1 MSRVAQAWLRRQV
14 VEDPTV
20 RSVLAALAR
29 ASNAKGECDLTQQ
42 KIAEAS
48 GLKERATR
56 NALSLLDRFGVITR
70 EKRGAWKQA
79 GRASDVILIAL
90 DRDFTISKGDISMAR
105 DAASPSDVM
114 PVNAMGEPARD
125 AASPSGSHI
134 MKSIYGNDGAEIHR
148 CVGRV
153 WWDSSRQNWR
163 AIFTLD
169 GVDLDL
175 GRHEAKDLAEAEIRL
190 SIRDVEYTA
199 VHRSGSPVDPVLDP
213 SLQKLEGK
221 ALGDFVFGS
230 DQDRW
235 QEATRAAGRRG
246 SGGSSPG
253 QGCGDEVPASR
264 SEQREVSR

>member
-1 MSRVAQAWLRRQV
+1 M
-14 VEDPTV
+14 VEDATV

-29 ASNAKGECDLTQQ
+29 AANAKGECDLTQQ
-42 KIAEAS
+42 KIAEAA

-56 NALSLLDRFGVITR
+56 NALSLLDRLDVITR

-90 DRDFTISKGDISMAR
+90 DRDFSITKGDISMAR

-153 WWDSSRQNWR
+153 WWDSSRKNWR
-163 AIFTLD
+163 AVFTLD

-190 SIRDVEYTA
+190 SIRDVEHTTAHSSGTA
-199 VHRSGSPVDPVLDP
+199 VNPVLNP
-213 SLQKLEGK
+213 SLQNLEGK
-221 ALGDFVFGS
+221 ALGDFLFGS
-230 DQDRW
+230 DEERRST
-235 QEATRAAGRRG
+235 AGRAADRRG
-246 SGGSSPG
+246 SGGSSPSGVQG
-253 QGCGDEVPASR
+253 QRPCVASEANKPTR
-264 SEQREVSR
+264 SIA